1 MNDRDRFAAF
11 LHREGASYHAPPPTP
26 SDAMWPDVSA
36 RMDADAY
43 NAPPPAPREE
53 MWERIEAAWPPG
65 PSVVPAAAKLAADHA
80 PAPAIPAEPTADTAR
95 LPARWTGKRISS
107 GWAAGLAAAASL
119 VLGLMLGRSYE
130 GPGAGVTDGP
140 SAGPA
145 AVAPP
150 GPNVPGTVEPAA
162 PVEPATLAELETEP
176 PADPR
181 ESAPAAVVADAA
193 TAESAMGRERA
204 EAETPGRV
212 ASNATQETPAAQLG
226 VSTARATTPAG
237 LANTAEALAGPPA
250 AFARLVQPAA
260 YYETT
265 RHLDRAATLLTAF
278 RIDQGTPTSQQDLAR
293 WARELLGDTRMF
305 LDMQA
310 PRSPLERAL
319 LEDLELVLL
328 QISRLGPGA
337 PDFERQL
344 ALESMEWKGTLT
356 RLRAASTTGEM

>member
-1 MNDRDRFAAF
+1 MNDLDRFAAF
-11 LHREGASYHAPPPTP
+11 LRREGASYHAPPPTP
-26 SDAMWPDVSA
+26 SDAMWPVVSA
-36 RMDADAY
+36 RMDAGAY

-53 MWERIEAAWPPG
+53 MWARIEAAWG
-65 PSVVPAAAKLAADHA
+65 SGGSVAPAAARLAADHA
-80 PAPAIPAEPTADTAR
+80 AAPLVPAEPAAGGVR
-95 LPARWTGKRISS
+95 SPARWTGKRIST

-119 VLGLMLGRSYE
+119 VLGLMLGRSYDGPGEGVTE
-130 GPGAGVTDGP
+130 GPA
-140 SAGPA
+140 AGPA
-145 AVAPP
+145 VVASP
-150 GPNVPGTVEPAA
+150 GPNAPGTVEPTT

-181 ESAPAAVVADAA
+181 ESAPEVVVAGAA
-193 TAESAMGRERA
+193 TAETAMGRERPQA
-204 EAETPGRV
+204 EAPERV
-212 ASNATQETPAAQLG
+212 LSDVSEGTPAELA
-226 VSTARATTPAG
+226 SAPA
-237 LANTAEALAGPPA
+237 APADPAA
-250 AFARLVQPAA
+250 AFARLVQPVAR
-260 YYETT
+260 YETT

-305 LDMQA
+305 LDMEA

-356 RLRAASTTGEM
+356 RLRAASATGEM

>member
-1 MNDRDRFAAF
+1 MNDLDRFAAF
-11 LHREGASYHAPPPTP
+11 LRREGASYHAPPPTP

-36 RMDADAY
+36 GMDAGAY

-53 MWERIEAAWPPG
+53 MWEKIEAAWSYG
-65 PSVVPAAAKLAADHA
+65 PSVGSAAAKLAADHA
-80 PAPAIPAEPTADTAR
+80 AAPLVPAEQAAGGVR
-95 LPARWTGKRISS
+95 LPARWTGKRIST

-119 VLGLMLGRSYE
+119 VLGLMLGRSYD

-140 SAGPA
+140 AAGPA
-145 AVAPP
+145 AVETP
-150 GPNVPGTVEPAA
+150 GPNAPGTVEPAA
-162 PVEPATLAELETEP
+162 PVEPATLAELETGP

-181 ESAPAAVVADAA
+181 ESAPGVVVADAA
-193 TAESAMGRERA
+193 AAESGVTQERTEA
-204 EAETPGRV
+204 EAPERV
-212 ASNATQETPAAQLG
+212 LFDASEGTPA
-226 VSTARATTPAG
+226 T
-237 LANTAEALAGPPA
+237 LASAPDAPAGPPA
-250 AFARLVQPAA
+250 TFARIVQPVAD
-260 YYETT
+260 YETT

-305 LDMQA
+305 LDMEA

-356 RLRAASTTGEM
+356 RLRAASATGEM

>member
-1 MNDRDRFAAF
+1 MNDLDRFAAF
-11 LHREGASYHAPPPTP
+11 LRREGASYHAPPPTP

-36 RMDADAY
+36 RMDAGAY
-43 NAPPPAPREE
+43 NAPPPAPREA
-53 MWERIEAAWPPG
+53 MWERIEATWASG
-65 PSVVPAAAKLAADHA
+65 QSVAPTAASLAADHA
-80 PAPAIPAEPTADTAR
+80 AAPLVPAEPAAGGAHR
-95 LPARWTGKRISS
+95 PARWTGKRIST

-145 AVAPP
+145 AVATQE
-150 GPNVPGTVEPAA
+150 PNIPAVPAEPAA

-181 ESAPAAVVADAA
+181 ESTPATAVADAA
-193 TAESAMGRERA
+193 TTETAMGRERPRA
-204 EAETPGRV
+204 EAPERV
-212 ASNATQETPAAQLG
+212 AANVRSEAPALQPETPAALA
-226 VSTARATTPAG
+226 SAPDAPAS
-237 LANTAEALAGPPA
+237 PPA
-250 AFARLVQPAA
+250 AFARLVQPVAH
-260 YYETT
+260 YETT

-293 WARELLGDTRMF
+293 WARELLGDTRVF

-356 RLRAASTTGEM
+356 RLRAASATGEM

>member
-1 MNDRDRFAAF
+1 MNDHDRFAEF
-11 LHREGASYHAPPPTP
+11 LRREGVSYHAPPKTP
-26 SDAMWPDVSA
+26 SDAMWARVSA
-36 RMDADAY
+36 RMDAGAY

-53 MWERIEAAWPPG
+53 MWERIEAAWSSG
-65 PSVVPAAAKLAADHA
+65 PSAGSTAEKLAAGHAAAHPAAA
-80 PAPAIPAEPTADTAR
+80 EPSGYPGR
-95 LPARWTGKRISS
+95 LPARWARRRIST

-140 SAGPA
+140 AADPA
-145 AVAPP
+145 AVATT
-150 GPNVPGTVEPAA
+150 GPNPPAIPAEPAA
-162 PVEPATLAELETEP
+162 PVEPATVVELESVP

-181 ESAPAAVVADAA
+181 ESTPAVVVADAT
-193 TAESAMGRERA
+193 TAEFPTTTEAP
-204 EAETPGRV
+204 AET
-212 ASNATQETPAAQLG
+212 
-226 VSTARATTPAG
+226 
-237 LANTAEALAGPPA
+237 PA

-260 YYETT
+260 HYETT

-278 RIDQGTPTSQQDLAR
+278 RIDQGTPTSLEDLAR

-305 LDMQA
+305 LDMEV

-356 RLRAASTTGEM
+356 RLRAASATGDM

>member
-1 MNDRDRFAAF
+1 MNDLGRFAAF
-11 LHREGASYHAPPPTP
+11 LRREGASYNTPPPTP

-36 RMDADAY
+36 RLDAGAY
-43 NAPPPAPREE
+43 NMPPPPPREA
-53 MWERIEAAWPPG
+53 MWERIEAAWASG
-65 PSVVPAAAKLAADHA
+65 QSVA
-80 PAPAIPAEPTADTAR
+80 PAPTNLNAGHAAASPVPAEPTGDPGR
-95 LPARWTGKRISS
+95 FPARWTGRRIST

-145 AVAPP
+145 AVATQE
-150 GPNVPGTVEPAA
+150 PNIPAVPAAPTA

-176 PADPR
+176 PPDPR
-181 ESAPAAVVADAA
+181 ESATAVVVADAE
-193 TAESAMGRERA
+193 TAETAMERERSQA
-204 EAETPGRV
+204 EAPARVVSDVSPETLAGF
-212 ASNATQETPAAQLG
+212 ASASDAP
-226 VSTARATTPAG
+226 
-237 LANTAEALAGPPA
+237 AGPPA
-250 AFARLVQPAA
+250 AFARLVQPVAH
-260 YYETT
+260 YETT

-305 LDMQA
+305 LDMEA

-337 PDFERQL
+337 PEFERQL

-356 RLRAASTTGEM
+356 RLRAASATGEM

>member
-1 MNDRDRFAAF
+1 MNDLDRFVAF
-11 LHREGASYHAPPPTP
+11 LRHEGASYNTPPPTP

-53 MWERIEAAWPPG
+53 MWERIEAAWMSG
-65 PSVVPAAAKLAADHA
+65 PSVGSAAAKRAADHT
-80 PAPAIPAEPTADTAR
+80 PASRVSAEPTGDPGR
-95 LPARWTGKRISS
+95 FPARWTVKRIST

-130 GPGAGVTDGP
+130 GPGAVTDGP
-140 SAGPA
+140 PAGPA
-145 AVAPP
+145 AVETP
-150 GPNVPGTVEPAA
+150 GQNAAGAVVEPVGV
-162 PVEPATLAELETEP
+162 VEPTAVVELETVP

-181 ESAPAAVVADAA
+181 ESAPAVVVADAA
-193 TAESAMGRERA
+193 TGESTVAQERREV
-204 EAETPGRV
+204 EAPARV
-212 ASNATQETPAAQLG
+212 APNATSETPAAF
-226 VSTARATTPAG
+226 TTLVHPA
-237 LANTAEALAGPPA
+237 
-250 AFARLVQPAA
+250 VD
-260 YYETT
+260 YETT

-305 LDMQA
+305 LDMEA
-310 PRSPLERAL
+310 SRSPLERAL

-328 QISRLGPGA
+328 QISGLGPGA

-356 RLRAASTTGEM
+356 RLRAASATGDL